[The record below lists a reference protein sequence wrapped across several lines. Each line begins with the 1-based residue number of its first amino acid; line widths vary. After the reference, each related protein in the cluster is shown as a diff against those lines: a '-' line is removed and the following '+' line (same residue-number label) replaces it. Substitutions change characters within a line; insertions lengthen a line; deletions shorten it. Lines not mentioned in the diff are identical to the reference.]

1 MKVKIDIE
9 SEIKIYTAE
18 LNGLLVQLRQ
28 VEEQRN
34 TLIQAITER
43 RGIIAYLGI
52 LSKDK
57 E

>member
-1 MKVKIDIE
+1 VKVKIDIE